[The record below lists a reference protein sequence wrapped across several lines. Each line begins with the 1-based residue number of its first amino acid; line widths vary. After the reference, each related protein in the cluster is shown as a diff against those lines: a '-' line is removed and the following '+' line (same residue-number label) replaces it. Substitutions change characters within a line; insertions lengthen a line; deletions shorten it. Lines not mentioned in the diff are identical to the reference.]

1 MHRIPP
7 SRVSAVRMP
16 PELFAAGSVSIDGR
30 DPRRLASTAEVSL
43 DPMDWSRLADEL
55 DAWQAEGRTASLWW
69 RDDDAVAPAPALD
82 RLASLARAHGVMVG
96 LAVIPALA
104 QSSLAPWIASVR
116 AEVLQHG
123 WAHRSHAPD
132 GEKKAELGRHRAPGM
147 IAHELAKGRTRLREL
162 AGDRWVPVLVPPWNR
177 IDPALIPALPVAG
190 FRGLSVYGP
199 RSAAE
204 PVPGVRQTNC
214 HADVV
219 DWRGGRGFVGC
230 ERALA
235 SVVGHLAARR
245 RRSVDPTEPT
255 GLLTHHAVHEERTW
269 TFIARFLE
277 RTREHPAV
285 RWLSPGEAVLGGEAD
300 RVAQPP

>member
-1 MHRIPP
+1 MHRVPP
-7 SRVSAVRMP
+7 SRASAVRMP
-16 PELFAAGSVSIDGR
+16 PEFFAAGDVPIDGC
-30 DPRRLASTAEVSL
+30 DPRRLASTAEVGL
-43 DPMDWSRLADEL
+43 DPMDWSGLAEEL

-82 RLASLARAHGVMVG
+82 RLAGLARAHGVTVG
-96 LAVIPALA
+96 LAVVPALA
-104 QSSLAPWIASVR
+104 KSSLAPWIAPVR

-132 GEKKAELGRHRAPGM
+132 GEKKAELGHHRAPGV
-147 IAHELAKGRTRLREL
+147 IAHELTRGRTKLREL

-245 RRSVDPTEPT
+245 KRSVDPAEPT

-285 RWLSPGEAVLGGEAD
+285 CWLSPGEAVLGGVD